1 MQAGNF
7 LSKIGVNLRPKA
19 SPPAANKSVLI
30 WEICGSQK
38 CQSNAQG
45 GVKNCKKI
53 QKIAE
58 KTRRFAEFCK
68 KLQKKCASLHNF
80 CPSAAL
86 LIEIPGPPSN

>member
-19 SPPAANKSVLI
+19 SPPAANMSVLI

-38 CQSNAQG
+38 CQSFARG

-58 KTRRFAEFCK
+58 KTRRFAKFCK
-68 KLQKKCASLHNF
+68 KLQKKYATLHNF
-80 CPSAAL
+80 STSAAL
-86 LIEIPGPPSN
+86 LIDN